1 MDVLTVLSNILVG
14 ATAGII
20 FALQNNRPD
29 LIEGAIEDMTAP
41 LKEFQKTVNN
51 SLLYS
56 DRELYL
62 RLKSVGAKLRDS
74 TKMTNELLRT
84 GGEPTEL
91 YESNIKLLEE
101 TLFRVS
107 KPIHGMLDLDA
118 LSLRDF
124 EK

>member
-1 MDVLTVLSNILVG
+1 
-14 ATAGII
+14 
-20 FALQNNRPD
+20 
-29 LIEGAIEDMTAP
+29 
-41 LKEFQKTVNN
+41 VNN

-62 RLKSVGAKLRDS
+62 RLKAVYPKLRDR

-91 YESNIKLLEE
+91 YESNVKLLEE

-107 KPIHGMLDLDA
+107 KPIRGMLGLDA

>member
-1 MDVLTVLSNILVG
+1 
-14 ATAGII
+14 
-20 FALQNNRPD
+20 LQNNRPN
-29 LIEGAIEDMTAP
+29 LIEGAIEDTTAP
-41 LKEFQKTVNN
+41 PKEFQKTVNN

-62 RLKSVGAKLRDS
+62 WLKAVGAKLRDS

-91 YESNIKLLEE
+91 YESKVELLEE

-107 KPIHGMLDLDA
+107 RPIRGMLGLDA
-118 LSLRDF
+118 LRLRDF